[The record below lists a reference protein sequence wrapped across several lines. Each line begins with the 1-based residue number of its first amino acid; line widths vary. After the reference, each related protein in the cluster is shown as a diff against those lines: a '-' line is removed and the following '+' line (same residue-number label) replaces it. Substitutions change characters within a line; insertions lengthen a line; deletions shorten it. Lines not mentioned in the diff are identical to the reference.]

1 MSNPTGARK
10 PGSTPGPVADDMR
23 VPLVTASLDNRME
36 IDKSI
41 LALSAAGIGLL
52 VTIATTVT
60 LRAGFQQWFA
70 GLAVVAF
77 LTAVISVLF
86 VFKGNVKLIDKMFTG
101 NMSNDR
107 YLAFLDRLV
116 AWSFGVGVVFT
127 CAVAAVR
134 IITPLQT
141 DEVTNEQTTENGLDT
156 RESPNH

>member
-1 MSNPTGARK
+1 MSDPSSVENL
-10 PGSTPGPVADDMR
+10 GSTPGPVAKDMR

-101 NMSNDR
+101 NMS
-107 YLAFLDRLV
+107 LPGF
-116 AWSFGVGVVFT
+116 
-127 CAVAAVR
+127 
-134 IITPLQT
+134 
-141 DEVTNEQTTENGLDT
+141 E
-156 RESPNH
+156 